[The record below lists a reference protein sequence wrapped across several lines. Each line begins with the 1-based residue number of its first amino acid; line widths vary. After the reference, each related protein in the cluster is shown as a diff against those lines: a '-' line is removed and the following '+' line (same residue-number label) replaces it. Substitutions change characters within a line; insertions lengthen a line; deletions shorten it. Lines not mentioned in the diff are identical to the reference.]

1 MSEDTYKTIV
11 APSEGIYTE
20 KRSKFIAIALP
31 VRTVEEVNGLKSGLN
46 VLGTLGNPNST
57 GYHFDYGFPAIC
69 MIVRPYSTINATLKN
84 GCCAASLLHTLL
96 LA

>member
-31 VRTVEEVNGLKSGLN
+31 VRTVEEVKASGNLPEEILRRPPR
-46 VLGTLGNPNST
+46 VLRLYAG
-57 GYHFDYGFPAIC
+57 A
-69 MIVRPYSTINATLKN
+69 
-84 GCCAASLLHTLL
+84 
-96 LA
+96 